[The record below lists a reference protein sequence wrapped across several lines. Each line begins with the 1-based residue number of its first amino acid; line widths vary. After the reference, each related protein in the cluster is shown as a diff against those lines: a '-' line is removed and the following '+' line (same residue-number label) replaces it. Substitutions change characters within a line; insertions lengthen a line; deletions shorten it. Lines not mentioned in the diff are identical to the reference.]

1 MRGLICKD
9 LRLMLVQKNFF
20 IMLAFVAFVC
30 MAALDDPAFV
40 VMYVTLIFTS
50 FLLST
55 MSYDEFDNGYPF
67 LFTLPITRKLYVQE
81 KYVLGMAGGSIA
93 WLLSTLLAGIAFLP
107 DAGGLSA
114 AFLVRA
120 AICGAAD
127 ARLAH
132 RADDPIQAEVW
143 RGERTSGHAS
153 GYRCRMRDLWRS
165 IGTDAEHGH
174 ICADDHSCLASYV
187 DGTVCLAHPRALR
200 AHRSDILRYK
210 HAYHG
215 TPGILIQAPF
225 NISSRSCRMVPLS

>member
-55 MSYDEFDNGYPF
+55 MSYDEFVYVYLF

-93 WLLSTLLAGIAFLP
+93 WLLSTLLAGIAFFPIRISIPPLSWFVLP
-107 DAGGLSA
+107 FAALPMLALLIALMIPFKLKFGG
-114 AFLVRA
+114 
-120 AICGAAD
+120 
-127 ARLAH
+127 
-132 RADDPIQAEVW
+132 
-143 RGERTSGHAS
+143 GERTSGHAS
-153 GYRCRMRDLWRS
+153 GHRCRMRDLWRG
-165 IGTDAEHGH
+165 IGPDAEHGH
-174 ICADDHSCLASYV
+174 ICAGGHSCLASYV
-187 DGTVCLAHPRALR
+187 DGTVCLAHPRDLR

>member
-93 WLLSTLLAGIAFLP
+93 WLLSTLLAGIAFFLTQGDFPPLSWFVLP
-107 DAGGLSA
+107 FAALPMLALLIALMIPFKLKFGGENGRLAIAAVCAIFGTALGLMQSMGISVQAVTAVLPAMSMALSA
-114 AFLVRA
+114 LLILVICALIA
-120 AICGAAD
+120 AISCGISTHIME
-127 ARLAH
+127 H
-132 RADDPIQAEVW
+132 RE
-143 RGERTSGHAS
+143 
-153 GYRCRMRDLWRS
+153 
-165 IGTDAEHGH
+165 
-174 ICADDHSCLASYV
+174 
-187 DGTVCLAHPRALR
+187 
-200 AHRSDILRYK
+200 
-210 HAYHG
+210 
-215 TPGILIQAPF
+215 F
-225 NISSRSCRMVPLS
+225 

>member
-93 WLLSTLLAGIAFLP
+93 WLLSTLLAGIAFFLTQGDFPPLSWFVLP
-107 DAGGLSA
+107 FAALPMLALLIALMIPFKLKFGGEKARVVIILFVLALFAIIGGL
-114 AFLVRA
+114 FNVM
-120 AICGAAD
+120 
-127 ARLAH
+127 
-132 RADDPIQAEVW
+132 P
-143 RGERTSGHAS
+143 
-153 GYRCRMRDLWRS
+153 
-165 IGTDAEHGH
+165 
-174 ICADDHSCLASYV
+174 V
-187 DGTVCLAHPRALR
+187 DGGVPGTMTWLLEQSQAVLLGTGLVISVVLLLVSYGVSVR
-200 AHRSDILRYK
+200 ILRK
-210 HAYHG
+210 KE
-215 TPGILIQAPF
+215 F
-225 NISSRSCRMVPLS
+225 

>member
-93 WLLSTLLAGIAFLP
+93 WLLSTLLAGIAFFLTQGDFPPLSWFVLP
-107 DAGGLSA
+107 FAALPMLALLIALMIPFKLKFGGENGRLAMLLAIAAVCAIFGAALGLMQSMGISVQAVPAMSMALSA
-114 AFLVRA
+114 LLILV
-120 AICGAAD
+120 
-127 ARLAH
+127 
-132 RADDPIQAEVW
+132 
-143 RGERTSGHAS
+143 
-153 GYRCRMRDLWRS
+153 
-165 IGTDAEHGH
+165 
-174 ICADDHSCLASYV
+174 ICALIVAISCGIS
-187 DGTVCLAHPRALR
+187 THIME
-200 AHRSDILRYK
+200 HRE
-210 HAYHG
+210 
-215 TPGILIQAPF
+215 F
-225 NISSRSCRMVPLS
+225 